1 MAKLVACKACEKEIA
16 KGVKKC
22 PNCGKDQRN
31 WFMRHKIMTT
41 IGIIL
46 VLFIVGSLG
55 SGDGDQNQVASDGEV
70 EAEATE
76 EKETIY
82 KVGEA
87 ITEDQLEMVV
97 TVFEEM
103 ETIGDPNF
111 LGKKASDGGILVAIQ
126 YTMKN
131 ISDEPVGMFSY
142 PTVSLVDEKG
152 TEYSS
157 DIDASSS
164 YAVETNIDNSKVLSD
179 LNPDIS
185 VTDTA
190 VYEVSKEKFAQGK
203 WYIQLGDSKV
213 QLK

>member
-1 MAKLVACKACEKEIA
+1 MAKLVACKACEKDIA

-41 IGIIL
+41 IGIIF
-46 VLFIVGSLG
+46 VLGMFSALG
-55 SGDGDQNQVASDGEV
+55 SGDGEQVASNDSGD
-70 EAEATE
+70 AEAAE
-76 EKETIY
+76 EKETVY
-82 KVGEA
+82 KVGDSF
-87 ITEDQLEMVV
+87 TEDQLELAV

-111 LGKKASDGGILVAIQ
+111 LGKKASDGGTLVAIQ

-131 ISDEPVGMFSY
+131 VSEEPVGMFSY

-152 TEYSS
+152 TDYSA
-157 DIDASSS
+157 DVDASGA
-164 YAVETNIDNSKVLSD
+164 YAGETKIDDSKMFSD
-179 LNPDIS
+179 LNPGIS
-185 VTDTA
+185 VTGTSA
-190 VYEVSKEKFAQGK
+190 YEISKEQFAKGK
-203 WYIQLGDSKV
+203 WYIQIGDSRV